1 LTVTTYFFGRD
12 NEVGLLAC
20 CCPVAALHCHLQA
33 LTLVIIVDLY
43 CCQLAQFWDDMQ
55 RSGIQPRRFFLY
67 TGLAAGVAL
76 GGNLF
81 GVTSGVLGLAPVKA
95 GQLKLDIIYPIKGY
109 KRCVNEGEQR

>member
-1 LTVTTYFFGRD
+1 MYA
-12 NEVGLLAC
+12 LLASTA
-20 CCPVAALHCHLQA
+20 VN
-33 LTLVIIVDLY
+33 IVV
-43 CCQLAQFWDDMQ
+43 QFWDDMQ

-81 GVTSGVLGLAPVKA
+81 GVTSGVLGLAPEKA

-109 KRCVNEGEQR
+109 KRCVNEGE